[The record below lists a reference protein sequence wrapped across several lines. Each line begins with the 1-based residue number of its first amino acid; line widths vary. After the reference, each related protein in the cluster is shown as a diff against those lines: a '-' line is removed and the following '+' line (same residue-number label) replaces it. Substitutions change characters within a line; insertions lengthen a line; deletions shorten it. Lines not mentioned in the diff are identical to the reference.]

1 MLAPNNAGTDSKN
14 EILLAS
20 YLSNFKNLPAVI
32 AIPALLT
39 PGINA
44 NTWKKPINN
53 ISLMFKF
60 LSNFFS
66 TLFLSAI
73 YNKIP
78 NIKVAQGIT

>member
-44 NTWKKPINN
+44 NTWKKPINKP
-53 ISLMFKF
+53 L
-60 LSNFFS
+60 
-66 TLFLSAI
+66 
-73 YNKIP
+73 P
-78 NIKVAQGIT
+78 